1 MAVKHKQKSELKVQR
16 DCHST
21 DKIYCCNSPWLWRPK
36 EKKHQIYR
44 HFSVY
49 LYMKREGEAN
59 HLQREGKKGNK
70 VSFHVR
76 VSQFI
81 QQDSVIAGFCFW
93 SPLFVYWHFAM
104 LLKNCTLG
112 PEIARERGIFF
123 FFFEKEELRWEN
135 LLDCYLG
142 KECFSFLWNCSNW
155 AIIDLSQKW
164 VGCWMIFH
172 VKWCVRRLCFSG
184 KQDPLITAHVHDASL
199 TCKKQS
205 MVKSSLFCLPQYS
218 FCSGM
223 LSFFSISL
231 FNCIKFRNYLE
242 R

>member
-123 FFFEKEELRWEN
+123 FFFWERGIEVGKPTRLLPRERMFFFSVKLFQLSYYRSKPKMSR
-135 LLDCYLG
+135 LLD
-142 KECFSFLWNCSNW
+142 
-155 AIIDLSQKW
+155 DLS
-164 VGCWMIFH
+164 
-172 VKWCVRRLCFSG
+172 
-184 KQDPLITAHVHDASL
+184 
-199 TCKKQS
+199 CKV
-205 MVKSSLFCLPQYS
+205 MC
-218 FCSGM
+218 
-223 LSFFSISL
+223 
-231 FNCIKFRNYLE
+231 
-242 R
+242 